1 MFRHYHRSETG
12 LAGGGG
18 HIFKDELY
26 DGYAKLVNKYC
37 YGGFV
42 ILINQI
48 ARSEDGGGELAK
60 QRSAKPSHP
69 AASRQLL
76 PFPQ

>member
-1 MFRHYHRSETG
+1 MFRHYYKGETG

-37 YGGFV
+37 YGGSV

-48 ARSEDGGGELAK
+48 ARSGDGGGELAK
-60 QRSAKPSHP
+60 QRSAKPSRQ
-69 AASRQLL
+69 AASLQLPPL
-76 PFPQ
+76 PQ